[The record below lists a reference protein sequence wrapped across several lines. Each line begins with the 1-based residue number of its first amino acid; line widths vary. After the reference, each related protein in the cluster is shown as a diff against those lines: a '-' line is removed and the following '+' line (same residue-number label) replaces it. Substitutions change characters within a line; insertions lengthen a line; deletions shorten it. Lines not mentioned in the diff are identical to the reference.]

1 MLKSFW
7 KYIRYSRSLLK
18 KKKKKSTLSLVPVC
32 LFVCPYVCLSGN
44 GETTDK
50 KTKHSNKNS
59 TLFGEEGVGKLN
71 EYSDFQKNYLCIFAQ
86 KMQNSQYILHTIV
99 SKYENFSK

>member
-7 KYIRYSRSLLK
+7 NYIRYSRSLLK
-18 KKKKKSTLSLVPVC
+18 KNKKKSTLSLVPVC

-50 KTKHSNKNS
+50 KKTFK
-59 TLFGEEGVGKLN
+59 EKLN
-71 EYSDFQKNYLCIFAQ
+71 
-86 KMQNSQYILHTIV
+86 IV
-99 SKYENFSK
+99 WGGGGGQIE